1 MFSTTETHTPLGSY
15 QSVEVRKEKVY
26 KKKRNILYIYVTIGK
41 VTVYKKRKYIKE
53 KK

>member
-1 MFSTTETHTPLGSY
+1 MFSTTETHTLSGSY

-26 KKKRNILYIYVTIGK
+26 KKKRSILYIYVIVG
-41 VTVYKKRKYIKE
+41 TVYKKRKYIKE